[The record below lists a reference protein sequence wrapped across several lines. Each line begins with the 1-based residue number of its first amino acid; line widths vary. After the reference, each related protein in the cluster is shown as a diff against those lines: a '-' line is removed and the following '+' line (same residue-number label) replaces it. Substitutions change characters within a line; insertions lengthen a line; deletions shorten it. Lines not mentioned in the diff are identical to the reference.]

1 MRLVQLKVQRVMA
14 VFKITEQIRKIGVVY
29 GLTGVVRDQVLLGHI
44 GHVIAVIIFRQQMIK
59 RLVFGRATVFGDR
72 SVPVFGFVR

>member
-44 GHVIAVIIFRQQMIK
+44 GHIIAVIILASR
-59 RLVFGRATVFGDR
+59 
-72 SVPVFGFVR
+72 